1 MVGELGPK
9 KLIAI
14 VNEEVGVLEIEQKG
28 EAVG

>member
-1 MVGELGPK
+1 MVGELGAK

-14 VNEEVGVLEIEQKG
+14 VNEEVCILEIEQKG